1 MLRRLALLAVLATAL
16 PLLAGCVPQSR
27 EDLDRYIVELRENP
41 AVESIDYGVSTP
53 LPFSVQASATVTLTP
68 ELTKASLEAFTEE
81 ACAREV
87 NASVHFELVYELA
100 TDAFLRHDVG
110 SRCYFERTTW
120 IDALPVLREN
130 GAETGDVDWSVLNL
144 DDGEQTRIGLD
155 SEGVDAARQSTLAD
169 ALLGALTYTG
179 GDYEVTTSDLEVEA
193 DYDQTRAVF
202 QGLAELGA
210 LYPIV
215 TARYEEGLIVQI
227 DTSLAEIAEEA
238 EAWFTTAHPDVPVV
252 QFLDL
257 TVEVGNGVP
266 SADTIEVSN
275 AIRETGLAEEIR
287 IDQYG
292 LYVRTAD
299 PATSLSILDEIG
311 SLADGVAIKFI
322 SPLPLGASVG
332 ASSDRDAS
340 ASEQRLRL
348 ELAAELYAGLK
359 DDPTVGGIVVDR
371 LGVEVQTT
379 EELWR
384 DDATI
389 KRLQDVV
396 ADIVERNGLNHHYV
410 NVNNR
415 PVRGYTD

>member
-1 MLRRLALLAVLATAL
+1 MLRRLALLAVLVTAL

-27 EDLDRYIVELRENP
+27 EDLERYIAELREHE
-41 AVESIDYGVSTP
+41 AVESIDFGVSTP
-53 LPFSVQASATVTLTP
+53 LPFSVQASATVTFTQ
-68 ELTKASLEAFTEE
+68 ELSKASLEDFLDE
-81 ACAREV
+81 ACEREV
-87 NASVHFELVYELA
+87 NASVHFEFRYELA
-100 TDAFLRHDVG
+100 ADVFLRHDVG
-110 SRCYFERTTW
+110 SRCYFERTAW

-130 GAETGDVDWSVLNL
+130 ALETGDVDWSVLDL
-144 DDGEQTRIGLD
+144 DSGEQTRIGLD
-155 SEGVDAARQSTLAD
+155 SEAVDAARQASLAD

-179 GDYEVTTSDLEVEA
+179 GDYEVSTDDLEVES
-193 DYDQTRAVF
+193 DYAQTRAVF

-215 TARYEEGLIVQI
+215 TARYEDGLIVQI

-238 EAWFTTAHPDVPVV
+238 EDWFTAAHPDVPVV

-266 SADTIEVSN
+266 SADTIEVSD
-275 AIRETGLAEEIR
+275 AIRETGLAEEISV
-287 IDQYG
+287 DQYG
-292 LYVRTAD
+292 LDVRTAD
-299 PATSLSILDEIG
+299 PETSLSILDEIG
-311 SLADGVAIKFI
+311 TLADGVAIKFI
-322 SPLPLGASVG
+322 SPLPLGASVV
-332 ASSDRDAS
+332 ASSDLDAS
-340 ASEQRLRL
+340 AREQRLRV

-359 DDPTVGGIVVDR
+359 DDPDVGAISVDR

-389 KRLQDVV
+389 SRLQDTV
-396 ADIVERNGLNHHYV
+396 ADIVERNGLKHLYV

-415 PVRGYTD
+415 PVRGYND

>member
-1 MLRRLALLAVLATAL
+1 MLRRLALLAVLVTAL

-27 EDLDRYIVELRENP
+27 EDLERYIAELREHE
-41 AVESIDYGVSTP
+41 AVESIDFGVSTP
-53 LPFSVQASATVTLTP
+53 LPFSVQASATVTFTQ
-68 ELTKASLEAFTEE
+68 ELSKASLEDFLDE
-81 ACAREV
+81 ACEREV
-87 NASVHFELVYELA
+87 NASVHFELRYELA
-100 TDAFLRHDVG
+100 ADVFLRHDVG
-110 SRCYFERTTW
+110 SRCYFERTAW

-130 GAETGDVDWSVLNL
+130 AVETGEVDWSVLDL
-144 DDGEQTRIGLD
+144 DSGEQTRIGLD
-155 SEGVDAARQSTLAD
+155 SEAVDAARQASLAD
-169 ALLGALTYTG
+169 TLLGALTYTG
-179 GDYEVTTSDLEVEA
+179 GDYEVSTDDLEVEA
-193 DYDQTRAVF
+193 DYAQTRAVF

-215 TARYEEGLIVQI
+215 TARYEDGLIVQI

-266 SADTIEVSN
+266 SADTIEVSD
-275 AIRETGLAEEIR
+275 AIRETGLAEEISV
-287 IDQYG
+287 DQYG
-292 LYVRTAD
+292 LDVRTAD
-299 PATSLSILDEIG
+299 PETSLSILDEIG
-311 SLADGVAIKFI
+311 TLADGVAIKFI
-322 SPLPLGASVG
+322 SPLPLGASVV
-332 ASSDRDAS
+332 ASSDLDAS
-340 ASEQRLRL
+340 AREQRLRV

-359 DDPTVGGIVVDR
+359 DDPDVGAISVDR

-389 KRLQDVV
+389 SRLQDTV
-396 ADIVERNGLNHHYV
+396 ADIVERNGLKHLYV